1 MFDANYWYFFV
12 SKNNEMLFTV
22 VTRLYYC
29 NTLLPKVWNHWN
41 VYVRRSLVASKLA
54 SDSRLMQRRSEL
66 SAFCTSFKTTGLLL
80 FIPGNGDSRE
90 RCVPL
95 GIVLSDCNP
104 RSGSSGP
111 ALYTGKNTP
120 GITGGC
126 GQTKNVTEPLLQFP
140 GQTVAI
146 PANHELRGRFS
157 SKGARPWLDQCTL

>member
-1 MFDANYWYFFV
+1 MFDANYFNFFV
-12 SKNNEMLFTV
+12 SKNSEMLFTV

-41 VYVRRSLVASKLA
+41 FYVRRSLVAYGLA
-54 SDSRLMQRRSEL
+54 SDSRLVQQRNCRL
-66 SAFCTSFKTTGLLL
+66 FCTSFKATGLLF
-80 FIPGNGDSRE
+80 FITGNGDSRE

-104 RSGSSGP
+104 SSGSSGP
-111 ALYTGKNTP
+111 ALHSGKNTP

-146 PANHELRGRFS
+146 PTNHELRGRFL
-157 SKGARPWLDQCTL
+157 SKGARPLLDQCTL